1 MNVLVTG
8 AAGYIGSHAVLH
20 LLQAG
25 HRVVALDNL
34 CRGHRAAVQPGATFV
49 QADVRD
55 TARLIEVMTQHDV
68 DAVLHFAAL
77 TLVPESV
84 QEPIRY
90 WRNIAGG
97 AMSLL
102 DAMGQVG
109 VRRLVFSST
118 CATYGEPESMPIVE
132 TTAQRPINPYG
143 QAKLAVERMLA
154 DVTVARPDFS
164 WAALRY
170 FNVAGCD
177 GGGRLGEDHDPE
189 THLLPILL
197 QAALGQR
204 DGVAIFGTDYP
215 TPDGTCIRDYVH
227 VDDLIDAH
235 LLALETLSAGQGLKL
250 NLGIGR
256 GFSVREVI
264 DAAHRVTGVH
274 FHVREAER
282 RPGDPPSLYADATL
296 ARETLGWAP
305 RYVHIDDIIDTAWR
319 WMQAHPAGYV
329 DDGRTT

>member
-8 AAGYIGSHAVLH
+8 AAGYIGSHAVAH
-20 LLQAG
+20 LLEAG
-25 HRVVALDNL
+25 HRVVAVDNL
-34 CRGHRAAVQPGATFV
+34 CNGHRAAVLPEATFV
-49 QADVRD
+49 RADVRD
-55 TARLIEVMTQHDV
+55 TPQMIRLLRDHQV

-84 QEPIRY
+84 EQPLLY
-90 WRNIAGG
+90 WNNIVGS

-102 DAMGQVG
+102 SAMDEVG
-109 VRRLVFSST
+109 VSRLVFSST
-118 CATYGEPESMPIVE
+118 CATYGEPEQMPIVE

-143 QAKLAVERMLA
+143 QAKLAVERLIRDLA
-154 DVTVARPDFS
+154 VARPGFS

-177 GGGRLGEDHDPE
+177 GRGRLGEHHDPE
-189 THLLPILL
+189 SHLVPILL

-215 TPDGTCIRDYVH
+215 TPDGTCVRDYVH

-235 LLALETLSAGQGLKL
+235 MLALETLKPGDGLAL

-264 DAAHRVTGVH
+264 DAAHRVTGVP
-274 FHVREAER
+274 FPVREAAR
-282 RPGDPPSLYADATL
+282 RAGDPPSLYANATQ
-296 ARETLGWAP
+296 ARETLGWSP
-305 RYVHIDDIIDTAWR
+305 RYLDIDAIIATAWN
-319 WMQAHPAGYV
+319 WMKVRPDGYV
-329 DDGRTT
+329 VMDD